1 MTLQDL
7 EDFTPDSSSEVSE
20 DEIGDI
26 IQNYA
31 NEIDIPNIHINNP
44 TLSKMYRELF
54 LFNYPKYLETYN
66 TEDVILSLREIKDYI
81 KVNPEFKRIFD
92 QKQEGKELVNL
103 IAKKEI
109 KTLQDAID
117 YIQNKDSSVE
127 YPHGDFLV
135 DSNVEIDIKRFKS
148 EKDTSFRGFPHYV
161 MVVSLTEDA
170 FKEFIK
176 EVDFNYSEV
185 SSPAGTLKDFLY
197 YYKDKPHSHQIVTM
211 PDKFCLGW
219 VRFTVYT
226 DEEDNKKIIIDEL
239 QSDLTPDDMN
249 VAFEKYK
256 TSLPATLYRDAFV
269 DQETLYQFILNSFIK
284 KMREEYNYSKIYSVD
299 YDKKSANSKMDVDYA
314 KYKNIP
320 SQELEYIK
328 NMKAPKFPYHDI
340 LKKKFGFSK
349 TKSDMEGFLLLEKK
363 KVKESI
369 NDKNLFKALFVLGGA
384 GSGKS
389 KVATSLVGFDEF
401 GISSSLGVKLLDSDL
416 FYERITKLRGL
427 DMSSSEDKSTLDKQ
441 QDIFS
446 RSRELNDIKKNFL
459 LNGMLPV
466 IFTSTGR
473 NSESTLNLAK
483 EIKSYGYD
491 VRCIY
496 IDVPL
501 EISLKRNKSRDRV
514 LNDDIVTQTWRDSQ
528 KNKQIYRDY
537 FAKNYIEIQ
546 NVDKTPKELSKFEE
560 VLYQQGKSFFE
571 SPLQNRIGVKIL
583 NLMRNKGYKYLS
595 DIPEEE
601 WTLLHY

>member
-1 MTLQDL
+1 
-7 EDFTPDSSSEVSE
+7 
-20 DEIGDI
+20 
-26 IQNYA
+26 
-31 NEIDIPNIHINNP
+31 
-44 TLSKMYRELF
+44 
-54 LFNYPKYLETYN
+54 
-66 TEDVILSLREIKDYI
+66 
-81 KVNPEFKRIFD
+81 
-92 QKQEGKELVNL
+92 
-103 IAKKEI
+103 
-109 KTLQDAID
+109 
-117 YIQNKDSSVE
+117 
-127 YPHGDFLV
+127 
-135 DSNVEIDIKRFKS
+135 
-148 EKDTSFRGFPHYV
+148 
-161 MVVSLTEDA
+161 
-170 FKEFIK
+170 
-176 EVDFNYSEV
+176 
-185 SSPAGTLKDFLY
+185 
-197 YYKDKPHSHQIVTM
+197 
-211 PDKFCLGW
+211 
-219 VRFTVYT
+219 
-226 DEEDNKKIIIDEL
+226 
-239 QSDLTPDDMN
+239 
-249 VAFEKYK
+249 
-256 TSLPATLYRDAFV
+256 
-269 DQETLYQFILNSFIK
+269 
-284 KMREEYNYSKIYSVD
+284 
-299 YDKKSANSKMDVDYA
+299 
-314 KYKNIP
+314 
-320 SQELEYIK
+320 
-328 NMKAPKFPYHDI
+328 
-340 LKKKFGFSK
+340 
-349 TKSDMEGFLLLEKK
+349 
-363 KVKESI
+363 
-369 NDKNLFKALFVLGGA
+369 
-384 GSGKS
+384 
-389 KVATSLVGFDEF
+389 
-401 GISSSLGVKLLDSDL
+401 
-416 FYERITKLRGL
+416 
-427 DMSSSEDKSTLDKQ
+427 MSSSEDKSTLDKQ